1 MTYISLGGSSRVRLL
16 AVAGVLALHVL
27 LWFGFTLK
35 RPVTGPADVHVT
47 YADLRLIEPRKPAV
61 PAAAAEPPPTAAVRP
76 AAPRAAARR
85 PAAPIQLH
93 PAEPASEVAAAPDEA
108 PAQSDLVPPAPQGQA
123 IDVEALRSA
132 ARDYERTRE
141 KSPIEKHRAQL
152 REEQRRDVAAEA
164 IAKSARGD
172 CRNAYSGLGL
182 LALIPL
188 AVDAVRDG
196 GCKW

>member
-1 MTYISLGGSSRVRLL
+1 MRLL
-16 AVAGVLALHVL
+16 AVAGVVGLHVL
-27 LWFGFTLK
+27 LWVGFALK
-35 RPVTGPADVHVT
+35 RPATGPADVRVT

-61 PAAAAEPPPTAAVRP
+61 PPADLQSAPQP
-76 AAPRAAARR
+76 AAPRVAARR
-85 PAAPIQLH
+85 SAAPIQLH
-93 PAEPASEVAAAPDEA
+93 PAEPAPEVTAAPDEA
-108 PAQSDLVPPAPQGQA
+108 PAQSDLLPPAPQGQA

-152 REEQRRDVAAEA
+152 RDEQRRDVAAEA